1 MRISDWSSDVCS
13 SDLIGRNTAIK
24 HLKQSDYGTQNL
36 VIPNIA
42 NTFRKPL
49 MHVAFWC
56 IISLLF
62 YLTYRRVGG
71 EYVWIF
77 VVKELGITMTLFYA
91 VSWVISKGVQIS
103 IYRVAG
109 FYAVGYI
116 WWVSMTYLVCDT
128 VLKEFEMGDRRFEIY
143 LNFILKDG

>member
-71 EYVWIF
+71 DYVWIF

-91 VSWVISKGVQIS
+91 VSWVISMEVQIS
-103 IYRVAG
+103 SDRVAG
-109 FYAVGYI
+109 IYAVGYN
-116 WWVSMTYLVCDT
+116 WWVS
-128 VLKEFEMGDRRFEIY
+128 
-143 LNFILKDG
+143 LKDTIYDQVINKLV